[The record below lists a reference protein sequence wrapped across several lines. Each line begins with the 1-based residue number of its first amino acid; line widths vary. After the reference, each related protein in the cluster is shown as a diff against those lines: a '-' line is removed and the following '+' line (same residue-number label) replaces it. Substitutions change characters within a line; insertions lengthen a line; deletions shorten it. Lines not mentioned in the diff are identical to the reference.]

1 MPMSAIVVVSYN
13 HPQYLQ
19 PCWNTWNIELHHYKK
34 GPMISTVNHIYIC
47 WIPFQQGMLRSWR
60 PKGLNESVAD
70 GQNLVPHRYL
80 HTKSAQS
87 KATRAVAAPDLR
99 STGISSFVR
108 ISRCKKKIKAT
119 MNYTCLN
126 LVLFMAFLQDM
137 FFFHHI
143 FCHSHFQ
150 SSFLCSFCVQKYVWP
165 TCQCLLCHCKPLC
178 KSECMNKH
186 RFSWQCV
193 WHRFK

>member
-108 ISRCKKKIKAT
+108 ISPCKKIKAT
-119 MNYTCLN
+119 MNYPCLN

-137 FFFHHI
+137 F
-143 FCHSHFQ
+143 
-150 SSFLCSFCVQKYVWP
+150 SFIIYFAIPISEQLFMLILRPKICMTNMSMFVV
-165 TCQCLLCHCKPLC
+165 PL
-178 KSECMNKH
+178 
-186 RFSWQCV
+186 QTTL
-193 WHRFK
+193 

>member
-108 ISRCKKKIKAT
+108 ISRCKKKLKPLWITHVWILFFSWHSCKICFLSS
-119 MNYTCLN
+119 YILPFPFSEQ
-126 LVLFMAFLQDM
+126 LFMLILRPKICMTNMSMFVVPLQTT
-137 FFFHHI
+137 
-143 FCHSHFQ
+143 
-150 SSFLCSFCVQKYVWP
+150 L
-165 TCQCLLCHCKPLC
+165 
-178 KSECMNKH
+178 
-186 RFSWQCV
+186 
-193 WHRFK
+193 